1 MSSGHKG
8 SLPVFQKN
16 AAFCL
21 LLSASSKTQV
31 HKHSSKFEE
40 FTDST
45 FLLPRSINWFVK
57 SLALTSP
64 FLTLLSRSP
73 FMTHRARRCVS
84 SQSKPKLFISQKY
97 KIQIYF
103 HIFSAPS
110 VPGAPDFCRQF
121 IANNQCWQGT
131 TSMIKDYTTVQI
143 WADEDRPP
151 LPLKPFSVS
160 SSFHFY
166 TFLQSPPNPLSPTP
180 FVPFAVSIWDLQT
193 AVCQQQS
200 SMETG
205 APRVATGK
213 GHQWVKNVNFQ
224 PSSIQRRRET
234 RMEISPVTQH
244 QQRGTT
250 EDREDREAVKKRG
263 SEVDTT
269 FKKLD

>member
-1 MSSGHKG
+1 M
-8 SLPVFQKN
+8 
-16 AAFCL
+16 
-21 LLSASSKTQV
+21 
-31 HKHSSKFEE
+31 
-40 FTDST
+40 
-45 FLLPRSINWFVK
+45 
-57 SLALTSP
+57 
-64 FLTLLSRSP
+64 
-73 FMTHRARRCVS
+73 
-84 SQSKPKLFISQKY
+84 
-97 KIQIYF
+97 
-103 HIFSAPS
+103 APG

-131 TSMIKDYTTVQI
+131 TSMIKDYTTFHI
-143 WADEDRPP
+143 WADEDRPM

-160 SSFHFY
+160 SSFHFC
-166 TFLQSPPNPLSPTP
+166 TFLQSPPNSLSPTP

-200 SMETG
+200 STETG

-234 RMEISPVTQH
+234 GMEISPVTQH
-244 QQRGTT
+244 QQSGTT
-250 EDREDREAVKKRG
+250 EDREEKEAVKKRA